1 MGVENFWQSEIS
13 EQSEQQKQILNTMQW
28 LKNEATES
36 LTDSNLMKLCND
48 ALIVVEVDLNHN
60 EKPTQT
66 ILENYRQYFTSL
78 QNLQS
83 FESLNRW
90 FNDFT
95 NILILLQPKTKQIIL
110 DAIAIND
117 SLSLSKYFTEN
128 WFPTNKL
135 EFELLGRKL
144 GITIDN
150 YPVNEKKEREL
161 YNVDDANIE
170 KLLNIYDVIQPNID
184 QSEVFILLKSLSEG
198 NKEVYPKLKTLLL
211 SQPEE
216 LAKLLNAVIDADKA
230 NNTTHYE
237 SLKYTLLTIDP
248 AFEAVIS
255 NYENKN
261 QEKIDSLY
269 KAHVYSLSWAKPKM
283 NGNLFEST
291 NDHGDT
297 ISIDLS
303 KKPPYRTLSLAGSE
317 YTLEANRD
325 LGELHQPNLEYQKQ
339 KATIS
344 AQLKTVNILQTANIQ
359 EHIADLV
366 NHEYQL
372 SEIKRLLKLAYGINA
387 DFINTLDDLASPYNI
402 EAKQTKLEK
411 QLKKVE
417 NDYNQELSA
426 AIASHREK
434 IFEQDEK
441 TREVLKFIS
450 DIGLDLLPKKYTDQ
464 IINEVKSW
472 MIIVD
477 GMNLNPSKLDLKS
490 WLFGESPI
498 EAWTN
503 QWKENL
509 IMFYNKMISGSV
521 DKPLNIAAHLG
532 LSGKTE
538 DKTKVLY
545 YLKSNNIISSWWS
558 FNITLVRENL
568 NASL

>member
-1 MGVENFWQSEIS
+1 
-13 EQSEQQKQILNTMQW
+13 
-28 LKNEATES
+28 
-36 LTDSNLMKLCND
+36 
-48 ALIVVEVDLNHN
+48 
-60 EKPTQT
+60 
-66 ILENYRQYFTSL
+66 
-78 QNLQS
+78 
-83 FESLNRW
+83 
-90 FNDFT
+90 
-95 NILILLQPKTKQIIL
+95 
-110 DAIAIND
+110 
-117 SLSLSKYFTEN
+117 
-128 WFPTNKL
+128 
-135 EFELLGRKL
+135 
-144 GITIDN
+144 
-150 YPVNEKKEREL
+150 
-161 YNVDDANIE
+161 
-170 KLLNIYDVIQPNID
+170 
-184 QSEVFILLKSLSEG
+184 
-198 NKEVYPKLKTLLL
+198 
-211 SQPEE
+211 
-216 LAKLLNAVIDADKA
+216 
-230 NNTTHYE
+230 
-237 SLKYTLLTIDP
+237 
-248 AFEAVIS
+248 
-255 NYENKN
+255 
-261 QEKIDSLY
+261 
-269 KAHVYSLSWAKPKM
+269 M

-464 IINEVKSW
+464 IINEVKS
-472 MIIVD
+472 
-477 GMNLNPSKLDLKS
+477 
-490 WLFGESPI
+490 
-498 EAWTN
+498 
-503 QWKENL
+503 
-509 IMFYNKMISGSV
+509 
-521 DKPLNIAAHLG
+521 
-532 LSGKTE
+532 
-538 DKTKVLY
+538 
-545 YLKSNNIISSWWS
+545 
-558 FNITLVRENL
+558 
-568 NASL
+568 